1 MSVKRQSA
9 VATSMNVMGR
19 QFLILNSTVSETE
32 RYLTGYAV
40 PPDFSQR
47 LSELL
52 EKEPVSNTL
61 KLLHH
66 LDFET
71 ASTKRNAAM
80 EELLVRPEVE
90 MICGIVKEFATR
102 EITGA
107 ESVPAMTIY
116 ALAMQLTKLQ
126 KYKMETSLKQMNVP
140 ARRSKRGTC
149 WLSWWT
155 GERYCSNN
163 DQCCVTCPVGSGCT
177 GMCGPGCNPAWY
189 WWGTCNTWCYQQGC
203 YDHDVCCNRNWNSW
217 GCQVPVSFSC
227 SSYHCYSDAS
237 VPWA

>member
-1 MSVKRQSA
+1 MLELPLLAAGESCYLGLHTLSGELLMSVKQQSA

-90 MICGIVKEFATR
+90 MIRGIVK
-102 EITGA
+102 
-107 ESVPAMTIY
+107 
-116 ALAMQLTKLQ
+116 
-126 KYKMETSLKQMNVP
+126 
-140 ARRSKRGTC
+140 
-149 WLSWWT
+149 
-155 GERYCSNN
+155 
-163 DQCCVTCPVGSGCT
+163 
-177 GMCGPGCNPAWY
+177 
-189 WWGTCNTWCYQQGC
+189 
-203 YDHDVCCNRNWNSW
+203 
-217 GCQVPVSFSC
+217 
-227 SSYHCYSDAS
+227 
-237 VPWA
+237 